1 MKRWIARI
9 IAGLALAGAIL
20 LGDAWLFGGT
30 ADSADAGNATEPGTA
45 PDPTA
50 LPPAWQ
56 SMTTGEV
63 VITPSAADDAETT
76 GSSPRR
82 LAVRIADEPDE
93 RAQGMQDLPAAVIA
107 DQPIWFAFTQPRRVG
122 WHMQNVRRA
131 LDIAYINAD
140 GVVIDVERMTPGG
153 TGYGIDAPIAAALEL
168 AAGAAERHGIRPG
181 TRLTL
186 TD

>member
-30 ADSADAGNATEPGTA
+30 AESADAGTA

-63 VITPSAADDAETT
+63 VITPSAADDAEKT

-93 RAQGMQDLPAAVIA
+93 RAQGMQHLPAAVIA
-107 DQPIWFAFTQPRRVG
+107 DQPIWFAFAPPRRVG
-122 WHMQNVRRA
+122 WHMQNVRGA